1 MVLICFAASIAT
13 FLSCLKEPALPE
25 VTTNDVSNI
34 KTQSASTS
42 GNVIDDGGAEV
53 DVRGVCFGTATD
65 PIITGSRTFD
75 DKGTGSF
82 TSIITGL
89 TPETYYHVRAY
100 ATNRVGTAY
109 GNEIHFTTSPID
121 VPAITTTILQSSIGW
136 TGAEAGGNITYD
148 GGASVI
154 ESGVCWAIT
163 ENPTTRNNKV
173 PSGEGTGSF
182 TCGIYFLQPE
192 TVYHVRA
199 YATNFLGIAYGG
211 DVTFSTRYKPVV
223 TTAAVTKFT
232 QTIATIGGNVI
243 WTNGSNVIER
253 GICYGAA
260 PDPTIEGTHI
270 VGEIQ
275 SLPGFGKFTCNL
287 TDLTPGT
294 HYHVRAYVIVLWLG
308 SGEEIMVYGNE
319 VTFTTSQ

>member
-1 MVLICFAASIAT
+1 MKKVSNLLVLICFAASIAT
-13 FLSCLKEPALPE
+13 FLNCLKEPALPE

-53 DVRGVCFGTATD
+53 DVRGVCFGTAKD

-89 TPETYYHVRAY
+89 TPETY
-100 ATNRVGTAY
+100 
-109 GNEIHFTTSPID
+109 
-121 VPAITTTILQSSIGW
+121 
-136 TGAEAGGNITYD
+136 
-148 GGASVI
+148 
-154 ESGVCWAIT
+154 
-163 ENPTTRNNKV
+163 
-173 PSGEGTGSF
+173 
-182 TCGIYFLQPE
+182 
-192 TVYHVRA
+192 YHVRA

-232 QTIATIGGNVI
+232 QTIATISGNVI